1 MDVDEPASAKG
12 LQQGRR
18 NSRRRNRIDSR
29 DFSWPSWNP
38 SGDGPN
44 CLVVP
49 SRRTC
54 WSCWPV
60 RPCRSTMRG
69 GRSRSRQKIY
79 RCAFVRP
86 KELLGGISTPTRPCA
101 PTGSGVLPLLCVGS
115 ASPKPGVQAR
125 ESEVSGVLG
134 TRKHR
139 LSRSRRN
146 GPRRHRVVLDRRT
159 PRVRQTSCAKVAVS
173 VTAIARAC
181 NLPVPRER
189 RPGID
194 QRALILQL
202 RSGPVPGMHVH
213 LLQLVN

>member
-1 MDVDEPASAKG
+1 M
-12 LQQGRR
+12 
-18 NSRRRNRIDSR
+18 
-29 DFSWPSWNP
+29 
-38 SGDGPN
+38 
-44 CLVVP
+44 
-49 SRRTC
+49 
-54 WSCWPV
+54 
-60 RPCRSTMRG
+60 RPCRSIMRG

-146 GPRRHRVVLDRRT
+146 GPRRHRVVLDRRSCRRSMT
-159 PRVRQTSCAKVAVS
+159 TTSRVATSRTRSSSRAFARPPRAAPDRGRR
-173 VTAIARAC
+173 IRRRRAC
-181 NLPVPRER
+181 RTGR
-189 RPGID
+189 G
-194 QRALILQL
+194 
-202 RSGPVPGMHVH
+202 RSGCGARSWRSGSGGGAGRRSTSPCRSAPGSAPARRGPATCG
-213 LLQLVN
+213 